1 MAIADLADELLKT
14 KNIFNYFAGVVWELK
29 GYEPSPGVISVSTYH
44 KSKGLEWDIVF
55 LTGLNNS
62 DFPVDLTDKFVGEY
76 WFLKEEYKNPKAIS
90 KLELK
95 GLMCDNIKEDLIKE
109 SLKDSII
116 AAKMETIAEKARLL
130 YVGITR
136 AKKHLFMSGYHSN
149 IGKKNESKP
158 SKYLTVLKNFISRER
173 LKWKKI

>member
-1 MAIADLADELLKT
+1 MVSDELLKLEIWHDFYNILDTIRDILEFPVTVVEKLILYISEKLKFNKEERAIAQKVAGDVKFMMSQDPKWRIADLADELLKT

-76 WFLKEEYKNPKAIS
+76 WFLKRRIQKSQSYFQ
-90 KLELK
+90 
-95 GLMCDNIKEDLIKE
+95 
-109 SLKDSII
+109 
-116 AAKMETIAEKARLL
+116 
-130 YVGITR
+130 VGT
-136 AKKHLFMSGYHSN
+136 
-149 IGKKNESKP
+149 
-158 SKYLTVLKNFISRER
+158 
-173 LKWKKI
+173 